1 MKKLTNKQWSDI
13 SRKVGICFVCLA
25 IILLAVHTIMDE
37 GNKLGALYV
46 IYLPML
52 ILLFALD
59 RMVHTEDN
67 KDNNKEQD
75 KKHLISLIGNCVAIG
90 LSVAVVVLRF
100 MDKIDNGDINQFLF
114 LALFSLLIG
123 LSVYEKKVKP

>member
-1 MKKLTNKQWSDI
+1 MKKLTKKQWSDI

-25 IILLAVHTIMDE
+25 IILLAVLTIMDE
-37 GNKLGALYV
+37 GNELGAVYV
-46 IYLPML
+46 IYLPIL
-52 ILLFALD
+52 ILLFAVN
-59 RMVHTEDN
+59 RVVHTEDN

-100 MDKIDNGDINQFLF
+100 MDKIDSGDTNQFL
-114 LALFSLLIG
+114 LFAFFGLSMG